1 MKTKVEIKAIFNC
14 TLERA
19 FKSPMLCDLTKIHT
33 GYGLMPRVTHCTED
47 QSWGQ
52 IGSSKK
58 VFVAKSWTQVGGFG
72 SVDNVLARVEN
83 KYWKIEVN
91 QFQAWMLGFYK
102 FVGEWETTE
111 LEKNKI
117 LVEYTYTLYS
127 NQFLL
132 YPLNWL
138 FAKVFWKSYM
148 HQVLE
153 NVRNLTIKND
163 AYVYE

>member
-1 MKTKVEIKAIFNC
+1 
-14 TLERA
+14 
-19 FKSPMLCDLTKIHT
+19 MLK
-33 GYGLMPRVTHCTED
+33 VTHCTED

-58 VFVAKSWTQVGGFG
+58 VFVAKSWTQAGGLG
-72 SVDNVLARVEN
+72 SVDNVLARIEN

-91 QFQAWMLGFYK
+91 QFQAWVLGFYK

-111 LEKNKI
+111 SEKDKI
-117 LVEYTYTLYS
+117 LVQYTYILYS
-127 NQFLL
+127 NQFLQYL
-132 YPLNWL
+132 LNWL

>member
-1 MKTKVEIKAIFNC
+1 M
-14 TLERA
+14 
-19 FKSPMLCDLTKIHT
+19 
-33 GYGLMPRVTHCTED
+33 
-47 QSWGQ
+47 
-52 IGSSKK
+52 
-58 VFVAKSWTQVGGFG
+58 
-72 SVDNVLARVEN
+72 DNVLARVEN